1 MANQIGRPPLM
12 FRRQKSPLNNVPPN
26 TTDESQIFFL
36 PPIPP
41 HHTTTARI
49 RTGISRLLGFQCN
62 GMDGLTPPPPPAHM
76 GFPAGLSR
84 QYPFGMG
91 YPYAGLGPEV
101 SQVSP
106 WPQGIYPSISNAGSA
121 GGSPGFRYSSSLS
134 SSLPS
139 DFYRQYPPMLPGSGL
154 GGHPGLSHLV
164 GQQKHDA
171 HPHLDNHSLVTP
183 SRICISQEDEE
194 FLLAQQNRLLEL
206 LTLFSKQLGRM
217 QNTRAEM
224 GLPLLKYQVIGPA
237 VDTLFDLIM
246 SSATNNKKHDNEY
259 GKLVELP
266 IDLSRR
272 SSCPMTSIELATA
285 ATLLELRASTA
296 RIISPNPSMKSH
308 RGFQIHEG
316 RKDETAARQNRSSHD
331 GSVTQ
336 EQDSGHF
343 DNSFDDDISECTP
356 NPLDVLDIQ
365 MSQTSLK
372 STTSNHTDF
381 GSSINKAKKK
391 RSKCSSNQ
399 NIKGKSTSLR
409 SNELINHRTIIDS
422 HICIC
427 KYCGRDSRT
436 IIKKNQDIR
445 NKKSILNRKQIVKRL
460 KTRQTTALLDKRKKP
475 RKSLQLE
482 ISSLATGI
490 VTTSSLDHACP
501 SYSAKKDV
509 LLASTAP
516 TSPPAVKV
524 EKNLCEIDQESS
536 MDIKDVKDVFDENA
550 FRIFESDASRS
561 SWSSLSDQKSSDNHH
576 SSKNASDSGQSSN
589 SQNEKKKPHIKKPL
603 NAFMLYMKEMRA
615 KVVAECT
622 LKESAAINQI
632 LGRRWHSLNRE
643 EQSKYYEMARQER
656 QTHMQLYPGWSARDN
671 YGYGAKKKKRKKEKT
686 SDGELFVSECTRT
699 PSSVF
704 SFFNTCIR
712 HKWHALGREE
722 QAKYYELAR
731 RERQLHM
738 QMYPN
743 WSSAQNRTHHEKKR
757 KKKQDQKFDGGNSMK
772 KCRARYGLD
781 QQSQWCKPCSS
792 DGSGTTLNLM
802 TSSSYSG
809 MVAAAAAAAAQQQ
822 QHNNNNNNNGLLS
835 PPNTSPTLNNNN
847 GHNNSINNSSSIGSN
862 GGGTLANMLGSPNSH
877 LQNHLQNPN
886 GGGQQLNLVS
896 GHGQGRKKK
905 CIRYLEEANNGT
917 GGSGG
922 ANSVNSA
929 DDNLGSAG
937 SAGEPL
943 SPESKA
949 GDSDMDTSS
958 NMDMSSPSFSLTSP
972 GMSMA
977 SPGMSLPSPAL
988 TSPSG
993 VMPSPIASL
1002 ASPAVSLPSLQSPMT
1017 PSMSEDRH
1025 PISSVSSAASSVN
1038 FTTTASNGTSSSH
1051 HQQHATSSSSHHHNS
1066 SRNLN
1071 NNINNI
1077 ANNNHHNHPSNSS
1090 SSSSGFGKQ
1099 QHHSNHF
1106 HPGSSPNFGFG
1117 LGHLFNGSSVPNG
1130 GMGYPFPFPIGLN
1143 LPNFQKPARNP
1154 VGTNPHDINN
1164 PLSVNQ
1170 LTGQC
1175 NSSSSSASS
1184 LSSIT
1189 SNERSSS
1196 VSSQKSSHSSSH
1208 NNHNHHRS
1216 DRARS
1221 RDRINVTNSDNKSSP
1236 ENKTN
1241 PVPAPVIGVSS

>member
-1 MANQIGRPPLM
+1 M
-12 FRRQKSPLNNVPPN
+12 
-26 TTDESQIFFL
+26 
-36 PPIPP
+36 
-41 HHTTTARI
+41 
-49 RTGISRLLGFQCN
+49 
-62 GMDGLTPPPPPAHM
+62 
-76 GFPAGLSR
+76 
-84 QYPFGMG
+84 
-91 YPYAGLGPEV
+91 
-101 SQVSP
+101 
-106 WPQGIYPSISNAGSA
+106 
-121 GGSPGFRYSSSLS
+121 
-134 SSLPS
+134 
-139 DFYRQYPPMLPGSGL
+139 
-154 GGHPGLSHLV
+154 
-164 GQQKHDA
+164 
-171 HPHLDNHSLVTP
+171 TP

-561 SWSSLSDQKSSDNHH
+561 SW
-576 SSKNASDSGQSSN
+576 
-589 SQNEKKKPHIKKPL
+589 
-603 NAFMLYMKEMRA
+603 
-615 KVVAECT
+615 
-622 LKESAAINQI
+622 
-632 LGRRWHSLNRE
+632 
-643 EQSKYYEMARQER
+643 
-656 QTHMQLYPGWSARDN
+656 
-671 YGYGAKKKKRKKEKT
+671 
-686 SDGELFVSECTRT
+686 
-699 PSSVF
+699 
-704 SFFNTCIR
+704 
-712 HKWHALGREE
+712 
-722 QAKYYELAR
+722 
-731 RERQLHM
+731 
-738 QMYPN
+738 
-743 WSSAQNRTHHEKKR
+743 
-757 KKKQDQKFDGGNSMK
+757 
-772 KCRARYGLD
+772 
-781 QQSQWCKPCSS
+781 
-792 DGSGTTLNLM
+792 
-802 TSSSYSG
+802 
-809 MVAAAAAAAAQQQ
+809 
-822 QHNNNNNNNGLLS
+822 
-835 PPNTSPTLNNNN
+835 
-847 GHNNSINNSSSIGSN
+847 
-862 GGGTLANMLGSPNSH
+862 
-877 LQNHLQNPN
+877 
-886 GGGQQLNLVS
+886 
-896 GHGQGRKKK
+896 
-905 CIRYLEEANNGT
+905 
-917 GGSGG
+917 
-922 ANSVNSA
+922 
-929 DDNLGSAG
+929 
-937 SAGEPL
+937 
-943 SPESKA
+943 
-949 GDSDMDTSS
+949 
-958 NMDMSSPSFSLTSP
+958 
-972 GMSMA
+972 
-977 SPGMSLPSPAL
+977 
-988 TSPSG
+988 
-993 VMPSPIASL
+993 
-1002 ASPAVSLPSLQSPMT
+1002 
-1017 PSMSEDRH
+1017 
-1025 PISSVSSAASSVN
+1025 
-1038 FTTTASNGTSSSH
+1038 
-1051 HQQHATSSSSHHHNS
+1051 
-1066 SRNLN
+1066 
-1071 NNINNI
+1071 
-1077 ANNNHHNHPSNSS
+1077 
-1090 SSSSGFGKQ
+1090 
-1099 QHHSNHF
+1099 
-1106 HPGSSPNFGFG
+1106 
-1117 LGHLFNGSSVPNG
+1117 
-1130 GMGYPFPFPIGLN
+1130 
-1143 LPNFQKPARNP
+1143 
-1154 VGTNPHDINN
+1154 
-1164 PLSVNQ
+1164 
-1170 LTGQC
+1170 
-1175 NSSSSSASS
+1175 
-1184 LSSIT
+1184 
-1189 SNERSSS
+1189 
-1196 VSSQKSSHSSSH
+1196 
-1208 NNHNHHRS
+1208 
-1216 DRARS
+1216 
-1221 RDRINVTNSDNKSSP
+1221 
-1236 ENKTN
+1236 
-1241 PVPAPVIGVSS
+1241 

>member
-1 MANQIGRPPLM
+1 MPHVAGSSSGSGGGNSGGGGNSVVVAGGSGSSSSSSGRIRDDPNDCDEVKVFKCEEDEGEGSSDDVMNDDKRDLI
-12 FRRQKSPLNNVPPN
+12 RATEYDQKGGRLSPLSPLSPGSYSSGGGHSSFNPKNGGQSSSLRPDPSSLFGGSGGKLEVGGMPYPTPINIGLLGYHYPN
-26 TTDESQIFFL
+26 GSPL
-36 PPIPP
+36 
-41 HHTTTARI
+41 
-49 RTGISRLLGFQCN
+49 TGISRLLGFQCN

-686 SDGELFVSECTRT
+686 SDG
-699 PSSVF
+699 
-704 SFFNTCIR
+704 
-712 HKWHALGREE
+712 
-722 QAKYYELAR
+722 
-731 RERQLHM
+731 
-738 QMYPN
+738 
-743 WSSAQNRTHHEKKR
+743 
-757 KKKQDQKFDGGNSMK
+757 GNSMK

-781 QQSQWCKPCSS
+781 QQSQWCKPCR
-792 DGSGTTLNLM
+792 
-802 TSSSYSG
+802 
-809 MVAAAAAAAAQQQ
+809 
-822 QHNNNNNNNGLLS
+822 
-835 PPNTSPTLNNNN
+835 
-847 GHNNSINNSSSIGSN
+847 
-862 GGGTLANMLGSPNSH
+862 
-877 LQNHLQNPN
+877 
-886 GGGQQLNLVS
+886 
-896 GHGQGRKKK
+896 RKKK